1 MKLVDQGF
9 KTAMIT
15 MSYDVKKNVLTMDKY
30 IRNIR
35 KEIETTKK
43 ETIDKR

>member
-1 MKLVDQGF
+1 
-9 KTAMIT
+9 MIT
-15 MSYDVKKNVLTMDKY
+15 MSYDVKENVLTIDKY

-43 ETIDKR
+43 ETIDKS